1 MEHLEQCVVH
11 TRKKNLYYV
20 KLTKNAKCEGC
31 KACGFGRKN
40 YLIVPAQSEIEC
52 RAGDRVAVRMPEK
65 GVKGSYLYLYLLPL
79 ACMFAGLMAPYGHG
93 EARMFLGGMIGLAIG
108 IAAVYGIER
117 LCRRR
122 KKYLPV
128 IVQKTENAALRDAP
142 PTDGQNEIP
151 Q

>member
-1 MEHLEQCVVH
+1 MERIEQCVVH
-11 TRKKNLYYV
+11 ARKKNLYYV

-52 RAGDRVAVRMPEK
+52 RAGDRVAVRMPAH

-79 ACMFAGLMAPYGHG
+79 ACMFAGLMIPYGHG
-93 EARMFLGGMIGLAIG
+93 EAWMLLGGGIGLAVG
-108 IAAVYGIER
+108 IAIAYGVER
-117 LCRRR
+117 LFRRS

-128 IVQKTENAALRDAP
+128 IVQTAENAERNAALSASEQ
-142 PTDGQNEIP
+142 TKIP